1 MSTPFAIV
9 RGLQGAIDGEAW
21 CDQDAPTLSD
31 SPFGEAGWRNREKPT
46 RGASQTQLT
55 CQASPDLIF
64 SNATPSRRR

>member
-9 RGLQGAIDGEAW
+9 RGLQGTIDGEAW

-46 RGASQTQLT
+46 RGA
-55 CQASPDLIF
+55 
-64 SNATPSRRR
+64 RRRPN